1 MKILGRMSQDGIQN
15 RVQDI
20 LDTLKKYCADLN
32 VDDYGSILSNLSSI
46 VKLTHS
52 REEYLDWLMEQV
64 EKSVSE

>member
-32 VDDYGSILSNLSSI
+32 VDDYGSILSNLSI
-46 VKLTHS
+46 A
-52 REEYLDWLMEQV
+52 
-64 EKSVSE
+64 